1 MLWVTRKK
9 AGKIASPTSYT
20 RNSSFLC
27 IIAEKKMDDLYFLGY
42 AMTKSGK
49 NKTIGLEVKKTKRSD
64 KRGKTS
70 KKKAPDKRERPRC
83 QELYG

>member
-49 NKTIGLEVKKTKRSD
+49 KIDEGNLRRHTLVYSDNIGDLRF
-64 KRGKTS
+64 
-70 KKKAPDKRERPRC
+70 
-83 QELYG
+83 